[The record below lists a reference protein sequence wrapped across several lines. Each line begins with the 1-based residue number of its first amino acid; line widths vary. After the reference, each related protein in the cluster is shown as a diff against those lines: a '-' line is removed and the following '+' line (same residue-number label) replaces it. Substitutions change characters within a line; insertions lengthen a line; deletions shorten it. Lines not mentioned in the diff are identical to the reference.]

1 MTGRMLNAEL
11 LRDELAMTTS
21 RSGGPGGQNVNK
33 VETKVTLRFDIQNST
48 LLTEEEKEIL
58 LHTLGRYITKDGVL
72 LLTSQ
77 ESRSQHD
84 NRETVLIRLNQL
96 LATAFQKKKKRKPTK
111 ASRSSKLKRLQS
123 KKVHGEKKKW
133 RQKP

>member
-11 LRDELAMTTS
+11 LRDELEMTTS

-48 LLTEEEKEIL
+48 MLTEEEKEIL

>member
-1 MTGRMLNAEL
+1 MTGRILNAEL

-33 VETKVTLRFDIQNST
+33 VETKVTLRLDIQNST

-58 LHTLGRYITKDGVL
+58 LHRLGRYITKDGVL

>member
-1 MTGRMLNAEL
+1 MTGRILNAEL

-33 VETKVTLRFDIQNST
+33 VETKVTLRLDINNST

-58 LHTLGRYITKDGVL
+58 LYTLARYITKDGVL

>member
-11 LRDELAMTTS
+11 LHAELAITTS

-33 VETKVTLRFDIQNST
+33 VETKVTLKFDIKNST
-48 LLTEEEKEIL
+48 LLTTEEKETL

-77 ESRSQHD
+77 ESRSQHV

-96 LATAFQKKKKRKPTK
+96 LVSAFQKKKKRKPTK
-111 ASRSSKLKRLQS
+111 ASRTSRLKRLQS
-123 KKVHGEKKKW
+123 KKVHSEKKKW